1 MKMTRPNFLVEA
13 LSLPGPVLITGAGGF
28 VGSHLYKALVG
39 VRSDV
44 FGTTRTG
51 DSWRL
56 NALGVPSPIQIDLTD
71 EVQFLALLN
80 RIKPKTV
87 FNLAAYG
94 AYSHQILV
102 DLTYEVNIGVIETLS
117 HWCVKN
123 DSIIVQTGSSS
134 EYGTNCMGPLEI
146 DKAEPNSRYA
156 VSKLAA
162 TNLLAHL
169 FASTGLVS
177 AVVRLY
183 SIYGPLEDPTRLVP
197 ALIRNGINRKLPEF
211 ASQDVTRDFVYIDDA
226 VDALIKVGSHLFKSK
241 RYEVFNVAT
250 GVATSMQEVAE
261 ATKEIFKI
269 DQSPNFVSNF
279 RSWDLNNWFGNAEK
293 IKSVVGWEYSVK
305 FVDGLKE
312 TTDWY
317 RLENRAILLDQV
329 LVTESGVDKLKK
341 LSIIIACYRDEP
353 AISEM
358 HERLTKVLKESDLKY
373 EIIFVNDCSPDNS
386 LEVIRKISARDAN
399 VIGLNHARNFGS
411 QAAFLSGM
419 TVAVGDACVLMDG
432 DLQDPP
438 ELIADF
444 IRKWKDG
451 FDVVYGVRVTR
462 EAPWFM
468 QIAYKFFYR
477 ILAAVSPFK
486 VPKDAG
492 DFSLI
497 DRSAMNS
504 MLAFPERDIFIR
516 TSRAYSGH
524 KQCGVDYIRPE
535 RPYGVSTNNLFKNIG
550 WAVKGVL
557 SVSKKPLTYMSV
569 AGVCLFLITSI
580 ALLVQLLVK
589 VFVPESAPPGA
600 VTTILISMFFG
611 SINLLGISIVGE
623 YVGRVLEEVRGRP
636 RFIVKS
642 STKNGIEQL
651 GSRIDTTGR

>member
-1 MKMTRPNFLVEA
+1 MTKHNSSAEA
-13 LSLPGPVLITGAGGF
+13 LSLPGPILITGAGGF

-39 VRSDV
+39 LRSDV
-44 FGTTRTG
+44 FGTTRTV
-51 DSWRL
+51 DSWRVK
-56 NALGVPSPIQIDLTD
+56 ALRVPDLIQIDLTD
-71 EVQFLALLN
+71 KGQFVTLLN
-80 RIKPKTV
+80 RIQPKSV

-94 AYSHQILV
+94 AYSHQTLV

-117 HWCVKN
+117 DWCVKN
-123 DSIIVQTGSSS
+123 NSILIQTGSSS
-134 EYGTNCMGPLEI
+134 EYGTNCMAPLEI

-169 FASTGLVS
+169 FVSTSLVS

-183 SIYGPLEDPTRLVP
+183 SVYGPLEDPTRLVP
-197 ALIRNGINRKLPEF
+197 TLIRKGINGELTQF
-211 ASQDVTRDFVYIDDA
+211 ASQNITRDFVYVDDA
-226 VDALIKVGSHLFKSK
+226 VDALIKVGSHLWKHK
-241 RYEVFNVAT
+241 HYEIFNVAT
-250 GVATSMQEVAE
+250 GVATSMVEVAD
-261 ATKEIFKI
+261 ATKSIFKI
-269 DQSPNFVSNF
+269 DQSPTFVRNF
-279 RSWDLNNWFGNAEK
+279 RSWDLDNWFGNAEK
-293 IKSVVGWEYSVK
+293 IKKVAGWKYSVN

-312 TTDWY
+312 TADWY
-317 RLENRAILLDQV
+317 GLEKRAVFLDRA
-329 LVTESGVDKLKK
+329 LVTESGVNKSRK
-341 LSIIIACYRDEP
+341 LSIIIACYKDEP
-353 AISEM
+353 AIPEM
-358 HERLTKVLKESDLKY
+358 HTRLTRVLSESNLKY

-386 LEVIRKISARDAN
+386 LEVIRKISEHDTN
-399 VIGLNHARNFGS
+399 VIGINHARNFGS

-419 TVAVGDACVLMDG
+419 TIASGDGCVLMDG

-438 ELIADF
+438 ELITQF
-444 IRKWKDG
+444 IKHWRDG

-462 EAPWFM
+462 EASWFM
-468 QIAYKFFYR
+468 KISYKFFYR
-477 ILAAVSPFK
+477 ILAAVSPFY

-497 DRSAMNS
+497 DRSVVNS
-504 MLAFPERDIFIR
+504 MLAFPERDIFLR

-557 SVSKKPLTYMSV
+557 SVSKMPLTYMSV
-569 AGVCLFLITSI
+569 AGVCLFAITSI
-580 ALLVQLLVK
+580 ALVVQLLVK
-589 VFVPESAPPGA
+589 VFAPESAPPGT

-642 STKNGIEQL
+642 SITKGIEQP
-651 GSRIDTTGR
+651 SPRIDRTNK

>member
-1 MKMTRPNFLVEA
+1 MTKPNFSAEA
-13 LSLPGPVLITGAGGF
+13 LGLPGPILITGAGGF
-28 VGSHLYKALVG
+28 VGAHLYKALVG
-39 VRSDV
+39 LRSDV
-44 FGTTRTG
+44 IGTTRTV

-56 NALGVPSPIQIDLTD
+56 NELGLSDPIQIDLTNKG
-71 EVQFLALLN
+71 QFVTLLD
-80 RIKPKTV
+80 RTQPKTI

-94 AYSHQILV
+94 AYSHQTLV
-102 DLTYEVNIGVIETLS
+102 DLTYEVNIGVVETLS
-117 HWCVKN
+117 DWCIKN
-123 DSIIVQTGSSS
+123 HSILIQTGSSS
-134 EYGTNCMGPLEI
+134 EYGTNCMAPIEI
-146 DKAEPNSRYA
+146 DRAEPNSRYA

-169 FASTGLVS
+169 FVSTGLVS
-177 AVVRLY
+177 AVARLY
-183 SIYGPLEDPTRLVP
+183 SVYGPLEDPTRLVP
-197 ALIRNGINRKLPEF
+197 SLIRKGINGELPEF
-211 ASQDVTRDFVYIDDA
+211 ASQDVTRDFVYIADV
-226 VDALIKVGSHLFKSK
+226 VDALIKVGSFLSKHK
-241 RYEVFNVAT
+241 RYEIFNVAT
-250 GVATSMQEVAE
+250 GVATSMVEVAD
-261 ATKEIFKI
+261 ATKSIFKI
-269 DQSPNFVSNF
+269 DQSPTFVGNF
-279 RSWDLNNWFGNAEK
+279 RSWDLKNWFGNAEK
-293 IKSVVGWEYSVK
+293 IKNLVGWKYSVD

-317 RLENRAILLDQV
+317 GLEKHAVLLDRA
-329 LVTESGVDKLKK
+329 LVSESGSNNLKK
-341 LSIIIACYRDEP
+341 LSIIIACYKDEQ
-353 AISEM
+353 AIYEM
-358 HERLTKVLKESDLKY
+358 HTRLTRVLSESNLRY

-386 LEVIRKISARDAN
+386 LEVIRKISEHDTN
-399 VIGLNHARNFGS
+399 VIGINHARNFGS

-419 TVAVGDACVLMDG
+419 TIASGDGCVLMDG

-438 ELIADF
+438 ELITHF
-444 IRKWKDG
+444 IEKWRDG

-462 EAPWFM
+462 EASWFM
-468 QIAYKFFYR
+468 KVSYKFFYR
-477 ILAAVSPFK
+477 ILAAVSPFY

-497 DRSAMNS
+497 DRSVVNS
-504 MLAFPERDIFIR
+504 MLAFQERDIFLR

-569 AGVCLFLITSI
+569 AGVCLFAITSI
-580 ALLVQLLVK
+580 ALVVQLLVK
-589 VFVPESAPPGA
+589 VFAPESAPPGT

-642 STKNGIEQL
+642 STTNGIEQL
-651 GSRIDTTGR
+651 SPRIDRTNR